1 MFVSVT
7 DCFDVLPSLT
17 LPKLTVVGFAESV
30 PVPESPPDPEPP
42 EPEPDEPVAP
52 LLTTPAQLDSP
63 IETTTRT
70 SVANSVKSARIA
82 GCLRFSVSN
91 EDNVKGRRSPRVL
104 IIGPVYG
111 PLQGPATGRGN
122 KQRTGEGDSGVQGET
137 ALTCTS
143 SRPCLCAEIRRC
155 PLPSH

>member
-1 MFVSVT
+1 MALDPPAISVGAAPTIDKPAPETVAEEMSAVAVPVFVSVT

-63 IETTTRT
+63 IEPQQGRA
-70 SVANSVKSARIA
+70 SQIA
-82 GCLRFSVSN
+82 
-91 EDNVKGRRSPRVL
+91 
-104 IIGPVYG
+104 
-111 PLQGPATGRGN
+111 
-122 KQRTGEGDSGVQGET
+122 
-137 ALTCTS
+137 
-143 SRPCLCAEIRRC
+143 
-155 PLPSH
+155 